1 MGFFIHQRDQIQ
13 QDSPPYGMAQRIHP
27 ISRTIYRTRRVKGM
41 VCLPV
46 SMRACDREGALNMLA
61 NEKRDVNRNL
71 NRTVI
76 NVLQTQF
83 LNK

>member
-1 MGFFIHQRDQIQ
+1 
-13 QDSPPYGMAQRIHP
+13 
-27 ISRTIYRTRRVKGM
+27 M

-46 SMRACDREGALNMLA
+46 SMRACEREGALNMLA

-83 LNK
+83 LDK